1 MAIAERAS
9 CSDLRPGPHPDLP
22 PAGEGGF
29 GALARKGPGLTRS
42 DLVIQLAEKFSQLT
56 HRDTEFAVKTILD
69 AMSDALARGH
79 RIEIRGFGSFSI
91 NRRPPRVGR
100 NPRSGEQV
108 VIPEKLVPHFKPGKA
123 LREAVD
129 AHMPI
134 EDEAAATPRD
144 SSPLPE

>member
-1 MAIAERAS
+1 M
-9 CSDLRPGPHPDLP
+9 
-22 PAGEGGF
+22 
-29 GALARKGPGLTRS
+29 TRS
-42 DLVIQLAEKFSQLT
+42 DLVTQLAEQFGQLT

-91 NRRPPRVGR
+91 NRRPPRMGR

-129 AHMPI
+129 AQMPV
-134 EDEAAATPRD
+134 DGALPSA
-144 SSPLPE
+144 SSPAVPAGASSAQPLPPASSSPDSQDA